1 MSEEKRTLREWREV
15 RSLTPL
21 ELAAQ
26 AHVSLTTVLDIE
38 QNRRTPTVITAQK
51 LVDVLGV
58 TVADVR
64 WPDASEIVRR
74 PRRPKS
80 QPVAA

>member
-1 MSEEKRTLREWREV
+1 MPDKKTLREWREA
-15 RSLTPL
+15 RSMSPL

-38 QNRRTPTVITAQK
+38 QSRRTPTVVTAQK
-51 LVDVLGV
+51 LVDVLGI

-64 WPDASEIVRR
+64 WPEENEIVRR

-80 QPVAA
+80 QAVAA